1 MAVNLLRF
9 IYLLKINKQE
19 LIAKNIFTCFIEGK
33 GGISMQVN
41 TLNNQTFGAR
51 IKISKAAKNDIRD
64 GAIVS
69 SLGTSLSGS
78 GALSSVPASD
88 PIHHIH
94 YSAKV
99 MDGAFATAGSVLSAG
114 GAACM
119 KFAHSLFKSAIRNSK
134 IPS

>member
-1 MAVNLLRF
+1 MTFVTVPLSQALGHHCQAVEH
-9 IYLLKINKQE
+9 YQ
-19 LIAKNIFTCFIEGK
+19 
-33 GGISMQVN
+33 
-41 TLNNQTFGAR
+41 
-51 IKISKAAKNDIRD
+51 
-64 GAIVS
+64 
-69 SLGTSLSGS
+69 
-78 GALSSVPASD
+78 VPASD